1 MSFMESM
8 MQVFLRSDGPRR
20 LAKALL
26 KILARK
32 LLLTS
37 HKRLRRKKAKML
49 KLMTPST

>member
-1 MSFMESM
+1 MGSM
-8 MQVFLRSDGPRR
+8 MQVFLRFDGSRR

-26 KILARK
+26 RILARK
-32 LLLTS
+32 LPLMS